1 MISELIATTTYR
13 KEDGMYTKYVQ
24 LRDAKGV
31 TDYAVSKATGI
42 PQSTLTDW
50 KTGRSKPKLDK
61 LIRIAKYFDVLIDE
75 LAKED

>member
-1 MISELIATTTYR
+1 
-13 KEDGMYTKYVQ
+13 MYTKYVQ